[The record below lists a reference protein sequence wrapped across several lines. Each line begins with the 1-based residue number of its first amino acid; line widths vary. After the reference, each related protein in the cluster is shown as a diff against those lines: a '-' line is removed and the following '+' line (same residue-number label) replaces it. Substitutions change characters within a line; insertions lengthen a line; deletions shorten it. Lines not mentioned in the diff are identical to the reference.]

1 MPTKT
6 KKAPAKK
13 VSAKKKAPV
22 KAKKSTIKKPTS
34 MLAVMVHEHEHEDDH
49 DHDALNTP
57 VEKIIHRFEKRFVF
71 VPSCSNCDHVPM
83 RINRLVALM
92 TVLVA
97 VLSGMVIA
105 QSQSIDLTQLLLALA
120 HT

>member
-6 KKAPAKK
+6 KKASAKK
-13 VSAKKKAPV
+13 AVAKKKAPA
-22 KAKKSTIKKPTS
+22 KAKKLKAKTVEP
-34 MLAVMVHEHEHEDDH
+34 V
-49 DHDALNTP
+49 TP

-83 RINRLVALM
+83 RINRLVAMM

-105 QSQSIDLTQLLLALA
+105 QSQSVDLTQLLLVLA
-120 HT
+120 QT